1 MVKRA
6 PGRTSGRVMNSSSAI
21 VKRKLEKSYEVRVKG
36 DGTIF
41 HVGYF
46 RRREDAVLSLKK
58 YEDRLRREKQQCT
71 ESSLLKYS
79 QIKTT
84 RDGRPFR
91 YGYHPRPPIWSTRA
105 LEERWDSVNVKLPP
119 RITSLPLSR
128 ERNSTRKRR
137 TPLPL
142 SLTQKRPI
150 LKLNILTDDYRRAK

>member
-1 MVKRA
+1 
-6 PGRTSGRVMNSSSAI
+6 MNSSSAI

-84 RDGRPFR
+84 RDGGHFVMAITLVLL
-91 YGYHPRPPIWSTRA
+91 YGQLVH
-105 LEERWDSVNVKLPP
+105 
-119 RITSLPLSR
+119 SR
-128 ERNSTRKRR
+128 RDG
-137 TPLPL
+137 
-142 SLTQKRPI
+142 I
-150 LKLNILTDDYRRAK
+150 V